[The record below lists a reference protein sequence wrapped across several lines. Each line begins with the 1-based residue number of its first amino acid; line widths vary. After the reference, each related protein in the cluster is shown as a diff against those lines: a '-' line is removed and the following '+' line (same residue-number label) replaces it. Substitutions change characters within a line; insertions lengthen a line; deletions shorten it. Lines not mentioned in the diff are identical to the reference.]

1 MADDPAKKPA
11 PKQAPN
17 AEVLKLKPQPKAPI
31 WAWPWTASGRAGAQ
45 LNLPE
50 GIGVVVSFVA
60 KGSPAEKAGLK
71 ANDVLTQMDDQ
82 LIVNAEQLQAL
93 IKGKKPGDAVSLT
106 YYRQGKEHT
115 AKAKLAKG
123 ALTAQG
129 KRCPQ
134 LLRLENGE
142 WKPFNVPNGL
152 GLMKQ
157 FPLQP
162 GNQADLQRLWN
173 NSQQPE
179 NMPNIQPGQLPKGFN
194 FQFGFPGGYVANP
207 AHARGRS
214 RQARFQ
220 CQYRQ

>member
-1 MADDPAKKPA
+1 MDGIPA
-11 PKQAPN
+11 
-17 AEVLKLKPQPKAPI
+17 VL
-31 WAWPWTASGRAGAQ
+31 RAQ

-50 GIGVVVSFVA
+50 GIGVVMSFVA
-60 KGSPAEKAGLK
+60 KGSPAEGGLK

-82 LIVNAEQLQAL
+82 LIVNAAQLQAL
-93 IKGKKPGDAVSLT
+93 IKGKKPGDAMSLT
-106 YYRQGKEHT
+106 YYRKARSTRQGQAGQRRPDRT
-115 AKAKLAKG
+115 RRAP
-123 ALTAQG
+123 
-129 KRCPQ
+129 PQ
-134 LLRLENGE
+134 PLRLENGE

-162 GNQADLQRLWN
+162 GNQEIYKALEQLREQL
-173 NSQQPE
+173 E

-194 FQFGFPGGYVANP
+194 FQFGFPAARALNP

-220 CQYRQ
+220 CQYR